1 MSTPQLDRH
10 ALVNWRNAII
20 TAFALGGVASAAFG
34 ARLPSIQADL
44 GVSKGTLGTMLI
56 GTTVGALAGLAS
68 SAWIHR
74 TFGARTGIRTSLF
87 IVAAGVALI
96 GLGAGALHSPVMVIL
111 ALALTGYGIG
121 SLDVMINVEGSM
133 VERQFRKTLMPL
145 MHAAWSAGV
154 IVGAGIGAGS
164 AALGLPVEYQLPL
177 QGALV
182 AAGGWVLSWG
192 VPSHEAPETPA
203 EKVTWGE
210 RARGILASVKDVR
223 LVLIG
228 LVMLGSEL
236 GEGSA
241 NNWLT
246 LAVRTE
252 HLQPEAIAGLFLV
265 LFAASETL
273 ARALGGPVVDRIGRA
288 RAVRVT
294 SVLGLAGI
302 ALFILTDHWLLVA
315 VGVLLW
321 AFGVSMGFP
330 LGMSAAADSGPNP
343 AARVSFVAVIG
354 YAANLTGPPAIGNLA
369 DHVGLLK
376 ALWVI
381 AALFAVAVL
390 CASAVRKEPEPVH
403 PADDQFRLAA
413 S

>member
-1 MSTPQLDRH
+1 MSTAPLDRRS
-10 ALVNWRNAII
+10 LVNWRNAILA
-20 TAFALGGVASAAFG
+20 AFMLGGVAGAAFG

-56 GTTVGALAGLAS
+56 GTTIGALAGLGS
-68 SAWIHR
+68 SAWIHHR
-74 TFGARTGIRTSLF
+74 FGARKGIRNSLL
-87 IVAAGVALI
+87 VVGAGIALI
-96 GLGAGALHSPVMVIL
+96 GLGAGAFGSPVVVTL
-111 ALALTGYGIG
+111 ALALTGWGIG
-121 SLDVMINVEGSM
+121 SLDVMINVEGAL
-133 VERQFRKTLMPL
+133 VEQQFKKTLMPL

-154 IVGAGIGAGS
+154 ILGAGIGAGS
-164 AALGLPVEYQLPL
+164 AALRLPVEVQFPL
-177 QGALV
+177 QGLLV
-182 AAGGWVLSWG
+182 AGGGIVLSLG
-192 VPSHEAPETPA
+192 IPTHEAPEAPA
-203 EKVTWGE
+203 ERLTLQQ
-210 RARGILASVKDVR
+210 RAGRILASVKDVR

-252 HLQPEAIAGLFLV
+252 HHQPEAIAGMFFV

-273 ARALGGPVVDRIGRA
+273 ARALGGPVVDRIGRPN
-288 RAVRVT
+288 AVRVT
-294 SVLGLAGI
+294 SVLGLIGI
-302 ALFILTDHWLLVA
+302 ALFILTHAWWLVA
-315 VGVLLW
+315 IGVLLW

-369 DHVGLLK
+369 DNVGLLK

-390 CASAVRKEPEPVH
+390 CASAVRQDARPVTAGSA
-403 PADDQFRLAA
+403 PTRA
-413 S
+413 